1 MGQRKCQNGT
11 GTSVLPL
18 RSVVGGW
25 VTNLFDMGDVSNP
38 KGDGIN
44 VKLVVIEGKLL
55 SISHHPRQTWSAQTQ
70 TQQTWKLH
78 LNQPIPLYCRQ
89 VLIRIRGHRMGTKE
103 AILSGPHCREGLLPA
118 WMPRPSAFCLPT
130 LSISLLMS
138 QTTALDGT
146 GPSPVPAEVSGSGC
160 CQDGACTERAAL
172 RLCFSCW
179 KRTYSR
185 KRKAMSPG
193 KGGVED
199 D

>member
-1 MGQRKCQNGT
+1 MCQRKYQNGM

-44 VKLVVIEGKLL
+44 IKLVIIKGKLL
-55 SISHHPRQTWSAQTQ
+55 CISHHPRQTWSAQTQ

-78 LNQPIPLYCRQ
+78 LNQPFSIYRQ
-89 VLIRIRGHRMGTKE
+89 LFLIMVTGHRMETE
-103 AILSGPHCREGLLPA
+103 EMILSGPHCRERLLPA
-118 WMPRPSAFCLPT
+118 GMPMPSAFCLPT

-138 QTTALDGT
+138 QTTALDRT
-146 GPSPVPAEVSGSGC
+146 GPSSFSAEVSGSGC
-160 CQDGACTERAAL
+160 CQDGACTERAIL

-193 KGGVED
+193 KGVED